1 MNDRDA
7 DALAMVVLGACLI
20 LIVLTA
26 AVIFY
31 VIAGIV
37 ASWRFRRYL
46 ERSKENY
53 AKVAARVGADG
64 TAQDMFEMLDAM
76 GLEIDQESHYA
87 SEADYYSA
95 VFFGVEQVEDK
106 GA

>member
-1 MNDRDA
+1 MSDRDA
-7 DALAMVVLGACLI
+7 DALAMAVLGICLI

-26 AVIFY
+26 AAIWY

-37 ASWRFRRYL
+37 ASWRFHRYL

-53 AKVAARVGADG
+53 AKVAAKVGADG
-64 TAQDMFEMLDAM
+64 TVQDMYEMLGAM
-76 GLEIDQESHYA
+76 GLEIDQASHYA
-87 SEADYYSA
+87 SEADCYSA